1 MPPHSNAILTPKIS
15 PVKPVSCA
23 LGTPAPAIRRGR
35 TPLDSLPS
43 VSALGPI
50 GGPGLRVLFVGI
62 NPSLRSAE
70 VGHHFARPGNRFWPT
85 LHAAGFT
92 PRVLAPHEDETL
104 PSFGIGVTNIVWRPT
119 RAAAELTAGEL
130 RAGAVAL
137 EATVRAWTPRLVA
150 IVGLVA
156 YRTAF
161 RQPHASM
168 GPQDDHVGD
177 RPVWVLPN
185 PSGLNAH
192 YKPADFAR
200 LYAEAGRYAAGLEA
214 RSPEDA

>member
-1 MPPHSNAILTPKIS
+1 MDGAPIGLGRVLRRADIVR
-15 PVKPVSCA
+15 PV
-23 LGTPAPAIRRGR
+23 TE
-35 TPLDSLPS
+35 
-43 VSALGPI
+43 LGPV

-92 PRVLAPHEDETL
+92 PRRLAPEEDGLL
-104 PSFGIGVTNIVWRPT
+104 PSFGVGITNIVSRPT
-119 RAAAELTAGEL
+119 RAAAELTVAEL
-130 RAGAVAL
+130 RAGAAVL
-137 EATVRAWTPRLVA
+137 DATVRAWTPRLVA
-150 IVGLVA
+150 LVGVVA
-156 YRTAF
+156 YRQAF
-161 RQPHASM
+161 SRPHASL
-168 GPQDDHVGD
+168 GLQEDEVGG

-200 LYAEAGRYAAGLEA
+200 LYAQAGRYAASLE
-214 RSPEDA
+214 

>member
-1 MPPHSNAILTPKIS
+1 
-15 PVKPVSCA
+15 V
-23 LGTPAPAIRRGR
+23 
-35 TPLDSLPS
+35 
-43 VSALGPI
+43 LGPI
-50 GGPGLRVLFVGI
+50 LGPSLRVLFVGI

-92 PRVLAPHEDETL
+92 PRLLRPDEDSEL
-104 PSFGIGVTNIVWRPT
+104 PAHGIGVTNIASRPT
-119 RAAAELTAGEL
+119 RAAAELSRAEL
-130 RAGAVAL
+130 RAGAAEL
-137 EATVRAWTPRLVA
+137 EAVVRAHAPRLVA
-150 IVGLVA
+150 VVGLTA

-161 RQPHASM
+161 DRPKAAM
-168 GPQDDHVGD
+168 GLRAETIGG

-200 LYAEAGRYAAGLEA
+200 LYAEARAYAEMLGPAGQA
-214 RSPEDA
+214 TAVSGPIAGFGSGSGSGSRGPMSSRNGG

>member
-1 MPPHSNAILTPKIS
+1 MI
-15 PVKPVSCA
+15 
-23 LGTPAPAIRRGR
+23 
-35 TPLDSLPS
+35 
-43 VSALGPI
+43 GPI
-50 GGPGLRVLFVGI
+50 VAPGLRVLFVGI

-92 PRVLAPHEDETL
+92 PRRLRPDEDAEL
-104 PSFGIGVTNIVWRPT
+104 PAHGVGVTNLAFRPT
-119 RAAAELTAGEL
+119 RAASELSPDEL
-130 RAGAVAL
+130 RAGAADL
-137 EATVRAWTPRLVA
+137 EATVRRLRPRLVA
-150 IVGLVA
+150 IVGLTA

-161 RQPHASM
+161 DRPQAAMGLQPEAI
-168 GPQDDHVGD
+168 GG

-200 LYAEAGRYAAGLEA
+200 LYAQARAFADGLADDDE
-214 RSPEDA
+214 PEDGSAQSFQ

>member
-1 MPPHSNAILTPKIS
+1 
-15 PVKPVSCA
+15 V
-23 LGTPAPAIRRGR
+23 
-35 TPLDSLPS
+35 
-43 VSALGPI
+43 LGPI
-50 GGPGLRVLFVGI
+50 VGPGLRTLFVGI

-92 PRVLAPHEDETL
+92 PRRLRPDEDHTL
-104 PSFGIGVTNIVWRPT
+104 LDHGIGVTNLVFRPT
-119 RAAAELTAGEL
+119 RAAAELTDTEL
-130 RAGAVAL
+130 LEGAAALERAVA
-137 EATVRAWTPRLVA
+137 EYAPRLVA

-161 RQPHASM
+161 ARPAATM
-168 GPQDDHVGD
+168 GLQAELIGG

-200 LYAEAGRYAAGLEA
+200 LYREA
-214 RSPEDA
+214 RDFADSLP